1 MTTAIVLSSLNYR
14 LLANF
19 FNFVM
24 ELKTIRRSGW
34 INKVKIR
41 NPESV
46 ADHTYV
52 MSAMVMIFC
61 DILGMKTERAMKM
74 AILHDLGESI
84 IGDYEPNVISS
95 NEKRI
100 KETEAIHHILDHLPP
115 QIRKEYADIWKEYL
129 GNETD
134 LRHGLFIMSTDSKWL
149 FEPKM
154 YESQGYPS
162 SILRHFYSYP
172 NDERD
177 GNDVIQLLK
186 HTRDAFFSK

>member
-34 INKVKIR
+34 INKVKIK

-100 KETEAIHHILDHLPP
+100 KETEAIDHILDHLPP

-129 GNETD
+129 ENETGTSRLVHNVD
-134 LRHGLFIMSTDSKWL
+134 R
-149 FEPKM
+149 FEMAFQAKM

-162 SILRHFYSYP
+162 SILRHFYYYP
-172 NDERD
+172 NDEKD

-186 HTRDAFFSK
+186 HTRDAFFSE

>member
-34 INKVKIR
+34 INKVKIK

-100 KETEAIHHILDHLPP
+100 KETEAIDHILDHLPP

-134 LRHGLFIMSTDSKWL
+134 TSRLVHNVDR
-149 FEPKM
+149 FEMAFQAKM

-186 HTRDAFFSK
+186 HTRDALFSK

>member
-34 INKVKIR
+34 INKVKIK

-52 MSAMVMIFC
+52 MSAMVMVFC

-100 KETEAIHHILDHLPP
+100 KETEAIDHILDHLPP

-129 GNETD
+129 ENETD
-134 LRHGLFIMSTDSKWL
+134 TSRLVHNVDR
-149 FEPKM
+149 FEMAFQAKM

-172 NDERD
+172 NDEKD

>member
-1 MTTAIVLSSLNYR
+1 
-14 LLANF
+14 
-19 FNFVM
+19 M

-34 INKVKIR
+34 INKVKIK

-100 KETEAIHHILDHLPP
+100 KETEAIDHILDHLPP
-115 QIRKEYADIWKEYL
+115 GTRKEYADIWKEYL
-129 GNETD
+129 ENETD
-134 LRHGLFIMSTDSKWL
+134 TSRLVHSVDR
-149 FEPKM
+149 FEMAFQAKT

-162 SILRHFYSYP
+162 SILRYFYSYP
-172 NDERD
+172 KDERD

-186 HTRDAFFSK
+186 HTKDAFFQSKCL